1 LELGRD
7 YQCQFFVFNRVYY
20 STGKGEILDKVNFVK
35 LYLNADTQKL
45 DVLKENAGKSGIY
58 L

>member
-1 LELGRD
+1 MKNLIVP
-7 YQCQFFVFNRVYY
+7 VFLNNRVYY
-20 STGKGEILDKVNFVK
+20 STGKGEIIDKLNFVK

-45 DVLKENAGKSGIY
+45 DILKENTGKSGIY